1 MLHGAPMTP
10 SPDVVVMGASAGG
23 IVALRTIVRSFP
35 PQFPATVLVVQ
46 HLDPRHASVLPALLA
61 RHCAIPVTPAPDE
74 ELLRPATVYIAPR
87 ATHLIVRPGR
97 MLLTATPLV
106 NHSRPSIDLLFQSAA
121 ESYGARVVAVVL
133 TGTGI
138 DGAAGVRAVKAAGG
152 FVIVEDPATA
162 EHRGMPEAARR
173 TGCVDL
179 LLPLASIG
187 PAIVDAVKAAG
198 RAS

>member
-1 MLHGAPMTP
+1 MTP

-23 IVALRTIVRSFP
+23 IVALRVVVGSFP

-46 HLDPRHASVLPALLA
+46 HVDPRRASVLPALLA
-61 RHCAIPVTPAPDE
+61 RHCAIPVAAAADE
-74 ELLRPATVYIAPR
+74 EDLRPATVSIAPP

-97 MLLTATPLV
+97 MLLTITPLV
-106 NHSRPSIDLLFQSAA
+106 NHTRPSIDLLFQSAA
-121 ESYGARVVAVVL
+121 ESYGARVLAVVL

-152 FVIVEDPATA
+152 FVIAQDPATA

-179 LLPLASIG
+179 LLPLAAIG
-187 PAIVDAVKAAG
+187 PAIVDAVMTARRAG
-198 RAS
+198 